1 MISII
6 VPLYNEESMLPKS
19 CANLQRLSRNSE
31 LIFVDGAS
39 ADRSVEIARQYGRV
53 LHGNKGRAAQMNYGA
68 SQAKGDILLFLHA
81 DSLVSPDAL
90 VSIETKIIQNGFIGG
105 CLTQRIDN
113 QALAYRFIELEGN
126 FRARA
131 RKIFYGDQGI
141 FVKKEVFLKIGGF
154 PEAPIME
161 DVLFT
166 RKLRRAGKTVVL
178 SDKIIV
184 SARRW
189 EKRGIIRSTLIF
201 SLIILLFWLK
211 APLPK
216 IKQLYEDLR

>member
-1 MISII
+1 
-6 VPLYNEESMLPKS
+6 MLSKA
-19 CANLQRLSRNSE
+19 CVNLQRLSRNSE
-31 LIFVDGAS
+31 LIFVDGTS
-39 ADRSVEIARQYGRV
+39 VDRSVEIARQYGKV
-53 LHGNKGRAAQMNYGA
+53 LHSNKGRAAQMNYGA
-68 SQAKGDILLFLHA
+68 SQAEGDILLFLHA
-81 DSLVSPDAL
+81 DSVVSPDAL
-90 VSIETKIIQNGFIGG
+90 VSIETKIIQDGFIGG

-113 QALAYRFIELEGN
+113 QALVYRFIESQGN

-141 FVKKEVFLKIGGF
+141 FVKKEAFLKIGGF

-189 EKRGIIRSTLIF
+189 EKRGIIMSTLIF

-211 APLPK
+211 VPLPK